1 MNKIANF
8 KHTQDIYLFNNGIPE
23 KHTID
28 VTWYDNG
35 EKVYTTD
42 ADDNAEKRAR
52 IISAFESIKF

>member
-1 MNKIANF
+1 MIANY
-8 KHTQDIYLFNNGIPE
+8 HITDDVYLFNDGKPE

-35 EKVYTTD
+35 ETVYITD

-52 IISAFESIKF
+52 IIDEYEAIPF